1 MVQLNNF
8 NDDQRQLL
16 IALPYRVG
24 LWVSSS
30 DSSGG
35 CEADQAEMRALTT
48 IVTGFAEDF
57 LKSEF
62 VQRLME
68 ETVAHRE
75 QWKKWGDNLDEVPA
89 ECTRAVDM
97 LAETLDRKELA
108 SFKFTMMEIANFVA
122 MAYREAEHQE
132 GLGFRLQV
140 YSRIL
145 MDKLQMMPGRRKA
158 RTMDEFLNISESEQ
172 AAIDRLARALQIGK
186 ISTSPATFAVVMA

>member
-1 MVQLNNF
+1 MPQLSNF

-35 CEADQAEMRALTT
+35 NEADEAEMTALTT

-68 ETVAHRE
+68 ETVAHRAD
-75 QWKKWGDNLDEVPA
+75 WDKWVENIDEVPA

-97 LAETLDRKELA
+97 LSEILDRKELA
-108 SFKFTMMEIANFVA
+108 SFKFTMMEIANSVA
-122 MAYREAEHQE
+122 MAYREAGEE
-132 GLGFRLQV
+132 NGLGFRLQV
-140 YSRIL
+140 YSRLL
-145 MDKLQMMPGRRKA
+145 MEKLQAMLGKRKA
-158 RTMDEFLNISESEQ
+158 RTVDELLNISESEQ
-172 AAIDRLARALQIGK
+172 AAIDRLARALEIGK
-186 ISTSPATFAVVMA
+186 TRTPPATSTVVA